1 MILLYNLAILVILMI
16 IFIYLSGWFSSTET
30 SLTHLNNAQVAEM
43 KTSGEK
49 NIEYIIKLKKDMDRT
64 LIVILVGNNVVN
76 ITLSS
81 VAALIANAIFQ
92 TLGVSVIIGLITF
105 FLIIFGE
112 ITPKAGALFNCKK
125 IASKNAKKI
134 YLLMRIFSPMITLFI
149 LISRNII
156 KLTGGN
162 YKTSKLL
169 VSDNSIMGL
178 ATLGEEEGVIK
189 KIEREIIHHVFRFG
203 DKKAKDIMVLIDSVF
218 CLKLN
223 YTIKEARMIVVS
235 RGFTRV
241 PIVNEEKKIIGILY
255 SKDLLGKKD
264 GPIESLLR
272 EPFKVKITDDITDI
286 FNLMKKM
293 RVHIAIVENNNGED
307 VGIITLED
315 ILEELVGEIYD
326 EYTMVQEGSNNVN
339 V

>member
-1 MILLYNLAILVILMI
+1 MVV
-16 IFIYLSGWFSSTET
+16 FIYLSGWFSSTET
-30 SLTHLNNAQVAEM
+30 SLTHLNSAQIAEM
-43 KTSGEK
+43 KADGEK

-64 LIVILVGNNVVN
+64 LVVMLIGNNIVN
-76 ITLSS
+76 IVLSS
-81 VAALIANAIFQ
+81 AAALIANNIFQ
-92 TLGVSVIIGLITF
+92 TVGVSIIIGLVTF

-112 ITPKAGALFNCKK
+112 ITPKASALFNYKK
-125 IASKNAKKI
+125 IARKNAKKI
-134 YLLMRIFSPMITLFI
+134 YLLMRIFSPIITLFI
-149 LISRNII
+149 FISRNII

-169 VSDNSIMGL
+169 VSDNSIMSL

-189 KIEREIIHHVFRFG
+189 KIEKEIIHKVFRFG
-203 DKKAKDIMVLIDSVF
+203 DKKVKDTMVLIDSVF

-241 PIVNEEKKIIGILY
+241 PIINEEKKIIGILY
-255 SKDLLGKKD
+255 SKDLLDKKD
-264 GPIESLLR
+264 GSIASLIR

-286 FNLMKKM
+286 FNTMKKR
-293 RVHIAIVENNNGED
+293 RVHIAIVENGISED
-307 VGIITLED
+307 VGIVTLED
-315 ILEELVGEIYD
+315 ILEEIVGEIYD
-326 EYTMVQEGSNNVN
+326 EYTIVQEGNNNMN

>member
-1 MILLYNLAILVILMI
+1 MFLFYNLAVLIILMVV
-16 IFIYLSGWFSSTET
+16 FIYFSSWFSSTET
-30 SLTHLNNAQVAEM
+30 SFTHLNNAQVAEM
-43 KTSGEK
+43 KADGER
-49 NIEYIIKLKKDMDRT
+49 NIEYILRLKKNMDRT
-64 LIVILVGNNVVN
+64 LVAVLIGNNVVN
-76 ITLSS
+76 IVLSS
-81 VAALIANAIFQ
+81 VAALIANTIFQ
-92 TLGVSVIIGLITF
+92 TFGVSVIIGLVTF

-112 ITPKAGALFNCKK
+112 ITPKSNALFNCKK
-125 IASKNAKKI
+125 VASKNAKRI
-134 YLLMRIFSPMITLFI
+134 YFLMKVFSPLITLFI
-149 LISRNII
+149 FISRNVI
-156 KLTGGN
+156 KLTGGKYQTN
-162 YKTSKLL
+162 RLL
-169 VSDNSIMGL
+169 VSDNSIMSL

-189 KIEREIIHHVFRFG
+189 KIEKEIIHKVFRFG

-218 CLKLN
+218 CLRLN

-241 PIVNEEKKIIGILY
+241 PIINEEKKIIGILY

-264 GPIESLLR
+264 GPIASLIR

-286 FNLMKKM
+286 FNTMKKR
-293 RVHIAIVENNNGED
+293 RVHIAIVENDIGED